1 MLSKFFKFILFN
13 LLFLLSFV
21 TLFAIFVRFAILN
34 TLFYTYSFNKNGVY
48 ENLAKGIKNAAT
60 DALTQQFSK
69 TENYSS
75 MTIDERQEVEKQVE
89 SFTSFINKDAVKD
102 FLEVNIANIT
112 SYLNNKAD
120 ILYIYLP
127 IGKWGLPGE
136 TTNNIP
142 QYLKDTNIDTRD
154 ILKNTKRDSAE
165 NLIFLENLK
174 YSSKYVDYAITVGVV
189 SEIIFVFFYLLVSKK
204 GTRYQSLGKL
214 FSLLGVLTLILSWMS
229 YTASK
234 IVTEG
239 LAYKTNWSEIVSGTL
254 LPIFLQPLI
263 IVFTIFGLVALV
275 IGIVLYNKTG
285 KNQLVNEAK

>member
-34 TLFYTYSFNKNGVY
+34 TSFYTYSFNKNGVY